1 MAEVK
6 RPGPKTRGQLVVDKF
21 SNECKCYYHDAFK
34 ELVLKNC
41 TGWKMLHISLKLAMF
56 ALVVLH
62 MKKITHNGG
71 ISSDSSNGVA
81 KVTISEPNKN

>member
-1 MAEVK
+1 
-6 RPGPKTRGQLVVDKF
+6 
-21 SNECKCYYHDAFK
+21 
-34 ELVLKNC
+34 
-41 TGWKMLHISLKLAMF
+41 MLHISLKLAMF

>member
-1 MAEVK
+1 
-6 RPGPKTRGQLVVDKF
+6 
-21 SNECKCYYHDAFK
+21 
-34 ELVLKNC
+34 
-41 TGWKMLHISLKLAMF
+41 MLHISLKLAMF

-71 ISSDSSNGVA
+71 ISSDSSNNVA

>member
-1 MAEVK
+1 MIRNTYEQWLKSNDQDQKDK
-6 RPGPKTRGQLVVDKF
+6 RAVSCRH
-21 SNECKCYYHDAFK
+21 NAFK

-41 TGWKMLHISLKLAMF
+41 TGSKMLHISLKLAMF

-71 ISSDSSNGVA
+71 ISSDSSNNVA